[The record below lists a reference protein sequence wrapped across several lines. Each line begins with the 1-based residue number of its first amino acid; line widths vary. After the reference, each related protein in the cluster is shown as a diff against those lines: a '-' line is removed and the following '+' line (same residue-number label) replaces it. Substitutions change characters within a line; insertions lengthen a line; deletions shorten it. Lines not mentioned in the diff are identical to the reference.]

1 MREVTVA
8 AVQMRPVLNEM
19 EENLVRMADYIIKI
33 CGSQKVDIIVFPELI
48 TTGYECGVRFTDL
61 AQRIPG
67 ASVNVLAQRAAEF
80 GVYVAFG
87 MPAKEK
93 VESILFNSAV
103 LIGPDGELIGD
114 YRKVHLK
121 GEERMTFRAGFR
133 YPIFETK
140 FGNIG
145 LLLGYDLA
153 FPEAARTLALDGAE
167 LILVSANWE
176 KPRNEEWRTFVM
188 ARAFENSCFIAAAN
202 RVGEDVTYS
211 FIGDS
216 MIVGPR
222 GQTLAS
228 LAGEIDPKT
237 NEPAEGYALARIDL
251 YDVRRNR
258 EEFQTMQ
265 NREPDTYKALV
276 RKY

>member
-258 EEFQTMQ
+258 EEFQTLQ

>member
-19 EENLVRMADYIIKI
+19 EENLVRMADYIAKI

-67 ASVNVLAQRAAEF
+67 ASVNVVAQRAAEF

-103 LIGPDGELIGD
+103 LIGPDGELVGD

-176 KPRNEEWRTFVM
+176 KPRNEEWRTYVM

-202 RVGEDVTYS
+202 RVGEDVTYT

-222 GQTLAS
+222 GQILAS

-258 EEFQTMQ
+258 EEFQTLQ